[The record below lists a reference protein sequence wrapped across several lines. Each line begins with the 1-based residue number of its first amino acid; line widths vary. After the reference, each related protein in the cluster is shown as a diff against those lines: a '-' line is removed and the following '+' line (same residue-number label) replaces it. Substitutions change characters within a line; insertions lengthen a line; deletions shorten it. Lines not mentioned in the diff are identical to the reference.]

1 VGTRPRSPRGT
12 DRGRAASCRR
22 PCRGLERSISPAAG
36 EKKGQPRGGARRL
49 HTILEKVIEEV
60 SFEGPDLSAKRVAI
74 DGSYGRD
81 KLGAVLQRE
90 DLSKF
95 IL

>member
-1 VGTRPRSPRGT
+1 MGTRPRSPRGT

-22 PCRGLERSISPAAG
+22 PCRGLGRSISPAAG

-49 HTILEKVIEEV
+49 PTTPETVIEEV
-60 SFEGPDLSAKRVAI
+60 SFEGPDLGAKRVAI
-74 DGSYGRD
+74 DGSYGRE
-81 KLGAVLQRE
+81 KLGLVPQRE